1 MGISLK
7 ASVSSL
13 RRVAA
18 TGLLG
23 TGLIA
28 AFSGAAEATPNPRPV
43 PPHAGHRGV
52 EAAVKPRPATPVSA
66 KLRPPAGNVPIG
78 TFSAKG
84 VQIYECTGGTW
95 EFVEPVATLF
105 GPGDRPVAVH
115 FRGPSWQ
122 SIRDGSLVEGKA
134 IANVEVKG
142 TIPHLLLEATKD
154 PRQRPVRPRHLH
166 PAPRHQRRRR
176 PHPGLQ
182 GRRDQER
189 AVPGA
194 VPLLRREE
202 PLTPH
207 R

>member
-7 ASVSSL
+7 ASISSL

-95 EFVEPVATLF
+95 ESVEPVATLF

-142 TIPHLLLEATKD
+142 TIPLLLLEATKNRGD
-154 PRQRPVRPRHLH
+154 GLFGRVTYIQRLATSGGA
-166 PAPRHQRRRR
+166 APT
-176 PHPGLQ
+176 
-182 GRRDQER
+182 R
-189 AVPGA
+189 ACKDGEIKSVPYRA
-194 VPLLRREE
+194 QYRFFAAKNR
-202 PLTPH
+202 
-207 R
+207 